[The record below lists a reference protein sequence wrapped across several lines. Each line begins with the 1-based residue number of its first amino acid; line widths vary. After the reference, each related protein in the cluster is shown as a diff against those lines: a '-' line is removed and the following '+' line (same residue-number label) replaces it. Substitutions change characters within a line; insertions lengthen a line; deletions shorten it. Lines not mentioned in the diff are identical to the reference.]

1 MGDPLDSAQDLHT
14 ELHKLRCSVLELQR
28 ELLTQK
34 SKETEPV
41 TSPAQFAGLSHVL
54 ESTLLL
60 ENAARRITF
69 INETFCA
76 MFDISEPDSLIGLDR
91 RVAIERV
98 LASCADPARFL
109 SQIERA
115 VGGLVP
121 LNGQEIVG
129 LADGRWLVQDCA
141 PVMVDA
147 TCAWHVRSYRD
158 ITERRRTAIALS
170 DEEARFQVMGDTTQV
185 LIWVVSP
192 DKLRTYF
199 NQGWLDYTGR
209 MLEHELGNGWTEGV
223 HPDDLA
229 RCLKTYEEAFDRR
242 EPFQMEYRLRKAN
255 GEYGW
260 ILDSGTPRRLPNGG
274 FAGYISSGIDITEQ
288 KQAQGVLESIVRGTA
303 SVTGEEFFQVL
314 VQQLAATLDA
324 RFSLVTKLVGGSRT
338 RLRTLAVWHGA
349 GPGRNF
355 EYDTRGTP
363 CEVVLAQG
371 SACYLTG
378 VCALFPD
385 DQDLVKME
393 AEGYLG
399 HVLRDAQGVP
409 IGHRCVVTRTPLRI
423 GDQGLSIMAVFAARA
438 AAELERKQA
447 EETLRRSYEER
458 ERISHDLHDGILQS
472 LYAIGLGL
480 EAMKR
485 RVKPATR
492 VLREQ
497 LDDSIMQINAL
508 VREVRGFITHMTMPA
523 EDTWD
528 ITHTLQALRGA
539 FAATRA
545 GDITI
550 QVEPGVAASFSSE
563 QSAHLVKFVREAL
576 SNSMRHAHAGPSRW
590 AGLAKGFAWKF
601 ATTASVFA
609 CVSVEGSAWGCP
621 RCRRGRINWEA
632 VSPSSRDRDAAR
644 AWRSISPATRRHHD
658 GSLPTGSRQTRDSAE
673 GFVNRGEERTSFLM
687 PFRLTVDA

>member
-1 MGDPLDSAQDLHT
+1 MDDPLDSAQDLST
-14 ELHKLRCSVLELQR
+14 ELQQLRCSVLELQR

-34 SKETEPV
+34 SKETKPV
-41 TSPAQFAGLSHVL
+41 TSLAHFTALSHML
-54 ESTLLL
+54 ESALLF

-76 MFDISEPDSLIGLDR
+76 MFDISEPDSLIGLDSR
-91 RVAIERV
+91 AAIERV
-98 LASCADPARFL
+98 QAFCADPTRFL
-109 SQIERA
+109 SQIERV
-115 VGGLVP
+115 VGGQVP
-121 LNGQEIVG
+121 LNGEEIR
-129 LADGRWLVQDCA
+129 LADGRWLVQDYA
-141 PVMVDA
+141 PVMVDG
-147 TCAWHVRSYRD
+147 TCAWHVWSYRD
-158 ITERRRTAIALS
+158 ITERKRTKIALS
-170 DEEARFQVMGDTTQV
+170 ESESRFRMMEDTAQV
-185 LIWVVSP
+185 LIWVAGP
-192 DKLRTYF
+192 DKLCTYF

-209 MLEHELGNGWTEGV
+209 TLEQELGNGWAEGV

-288 KQAQGVLESIVRGTA
+288 KQAQAVLESIVRGTA

-385 DQDLVKME
+385 DQDLVKLE

-409 IGHRCVVTRTPLRI
+409 IGHLCVVTKAPLRI

-492 VLREQ
+492 VLLEQ
-497 LDDSIMQINAL
+497 LDDSIMQLNAL

-528 ITHTLQALRGA
+528 ITQTLQALRGA
-539 FAATRA
+539 FAATEA
-545 GDITI
+545 GDIAI
-550 QVEPGVAASFSSE
+550 QVEPAVAASFSSE

-576 SNSMRHAHAGPSRW
+576 SNSMRHAHAARRSVTLGRSR
-590 AGLAKGFAWKF
+590 KGIRLEIRDDGVGFR
-601 ATTASVFA
+601 
-609 CVSVEGSAWGCP
+609 VSQ
-621 RCRRGRINWEA
+621 RRGVGMGLSTMQARAKKLGGRLSIISRPGRGTRVALDLPRNP
-632 VSPSSRDRDAAR
+632 PSS
-644 AWRSISPATRRHHD
+644 
-658 GSLPTGSRQTRDSAE
+658 
-673 GFVNRGEERTSFLM
+673 
-687 PFRLTVDA
+687 